1 MRILCLSRLLILV
14 LALVAAPCLMAE
26 TPGDPADE
34 ALDIE
39 TVMSTPA
46 VPAKHSAMVASAMGN
61 LMRTLKQAGF
71 NAESLRSGEVVTVT
85 IPASS
90 LFASNA
96 RELKGTG
103 RGVLSRLIPYVKR
116 TDNYKVVIAVHSDDT
131 GDEEYAYE
139 LTEARAEAVDAYFAS
154 ALAID
159 ATPFAVFGLG
169 ADEPV
174 ASNSGVANRARNRR
188 VEISFVPTQQY
199 IDKLRKK

>member
-1 MRILCLSRLLILV
+1 MRIPCLSRLLILV
-14 LALVAAPCLMAE
+14 MTLVVAPCLWAE
-26 TPGDPADE
+26 APGDAADE

-46 VPAKHSAMVASAMGN
+46 VPAKHNALVASAMGN
-61 LMRTLKQAGF
+61 LMRTFKQAGF
-71 NAESLRSGEVVTVT
+71 TAQSLRSGEVVTVT

-90 LFASNA
+90 LFAANE

-103 RGVLSRLIPYVKR
+103 RGLLSRLIPYVKR
-116 TDNYKVVIAVHSDDT
+116 TDNYKIVIAVHSDDT

-154 ALAID
+154 ALALD
-159 ATPFAVFGLG
+159 TTPFAVFGLG

-174 ASNSGVANRARNRR
+174 ASNSGMANRARNRR